1 MEQLDINK
9 HNNDTICAVSTPA
22 GVGGIAVV
30 RVSGRDAV
38 KCVMKSWRG
47 ADLNA
52 VQTHTLH
59 LGRIVDTDGETLDE
73 VVAAVFRGPR
83 SFTGEDV
90 IELSCH
96 GSLWVQQQL
105 VALLIGERMP
115 RRRGRANSRVAHL

>member
-1 MEQLDINK
+1 MEQLDINQ
-9 HNNDTICAVSTPA
+9 HNDDTICAVSTPA

-73 VVAAVFRGPR
+73 VWQPYSADHGRLLARM
-83 SFTGEDV
+83 SS
-90 IELSCH
+90 SC
-96 GSLWVQQQL
+96 
-105 VALLIGERMP
+105 
-115 RRRGRANSRVAHL
+115 RATARYGCSSNL

>member
-1 MEQLDINK
+1 MEQLDINQ
-9 HNNDTICAVSTPA
+9 HNDDTICAVSTPA

-83 SFTGEDV
+83 SFTGEDRKSV
-90 IELSCH
+90 
-96 GSLWVQQQL
+96 G
-105 VALLIGERMP
+105 
-115 RRRGRANSRVAHL
+115 

>member
-1 MEQLDINK
+1 MEQLDINQ
-9 HNNDTICAVSTPA
+9 HNDDTICAVSTPA

-59 LGRIVDTDGETLDE
+59 LGRIVDTDGETLDDCINE
-73 VVAAVFRGPR
+73 QII
-83 SFTGEDV
+83 T
-90 IELSCH
+90 ELKSVDLNTLSPLECMTF
-96 GSLWVQQQL
+96 LFDL
-105 VALLIGERMP
+105 KKRL
-115 RRRGRANSRVAHL
+115 

>member
-1 MEQLDINK
+1 MEQLDINQ
-9 HNNDTICAVSTPA
+9 HNDDTICAVSTPA

-73 VVAAVFRGPR
+73 VVVVGFGTQPYSAVHGRLLAR
-83 SFTGEDV
+83 MSS
-90 IELSCH
+90 SC
-96 GSLWVQQQL
+96 
-105 VALLIGERMP
+105 
-115 RRRGRANSRVAHL
+115 RATARYGCSSHL